1 MAAHEELKAS
11 LLELAQPV
19 FDQAGVD
26 LIELN
31 IRRQGREYV
40 IEILADRPTGGISLE
55 ECSFLNRKVVD
66 LIDAENAV
74 QQEYSLDLSSPGL
87 DRPLKTRKDF
97 LRVMHKD
104 IRFHLTG
111 PVGGKLEYSGILKE
125 VKENAVMIETQKH
138 GEITIPIAN
147 ISKAM
152 QVF

>member
-1 MAAHEELKAS
+1 MASYEDLKAD
-11 LLELAQPV
+11 LLALVQPV
-19 FDQAGVD
+19 FDAAGVD

-31 IRRQGREYV
+31 VRRQGRDFV
-40 IEILADRPTGGISLE
+40 IEILADRPSGGISME

-66 LIDAENAV
+66 LIDAEAAIT
-74 QQEYSLDLSSPGL
+74 EGYTLELSSPGL

-97 LRVMHKD
+97 LRVMHQE

-111 PVGGKLEYSGILKE
+111 PTGGKLEYSGILKE